1 MVEVG
6 GRGGASGGRGRLRLR
21 DLKGFVSHIQHAL
34 LPLDEVRRIEKATA
48 SAADL
53 WDPRNGCLDAGLCAR
68 LVADYGPCKLVGA
81 FGLDWLKQGT
91 QLSHL
96 VLLCRRDHQFRE
108 ICWILGP
115 ESWRAV
121 AACGGL
127 WHPSRSPIEE
137 DKMIR

>member
-1 MVEVG
+1 M
-6 GRGGASGGRGRLRLR
+6 L
-21 DLKGFVSHIQHAL
+21 
-34 LPLDEVRRIEKATA
+34 
-48 SAADL
+48 
-53 WDPRNGCLDAGLCAR
+53 GCLDACLCAR
-68 LVADYGPCKLVGA
+68 LVADVAPIWVAFWKPLVTWGATWNGPCKLVGA

-96 VLLCRRDHQFRE
+96 VLLCGREHRFRE

-127 WHPSRSPIEE
+127 WRAVASE
-137 DKMIR
+137 